1 MCAIPKPRKNVS
13 KGVFQTVRAFLC
25 HENINAH
32 WSIITICIF
41 IVIYR
46 NSYVSMEGFWTVKG
60 LFLDIRTIVTQSLKD
75 SEMCTFKTVHYFL
88 IRNYFSLSMKRSF
101 KLRVTIWLQ
110 LPYCDVVI
118 PSHPLNVVS
127 SHHNLPC
134 PELQFSL
141 LDRLLPYT
149 FQTKLVSL
157 LQTA

>member
-1 MCAIPKPRKNVS
+1 MCRPNYSSVCFLLCKWSALSSCWNKLVLWSPQLLTEEFKSDCCMCAIPKPRKNVS

-101 KLRVTIWLQ
+101 KLRVTIWL
-110 LPYCDVVI
+110 
-118 PSHPLNVVS
+118 
-127 SHHNLPC
+127 
-134 PELQFSL
+134 
-141 LDRLLPYT
+141 
-149 FQTKLVSL
+149 
-157 LQTA
+157 